1 MLLYYIV
8 TSPMNQTES
17 RQQLTTCL
25 NNQTKTKF
33 LIFIKNKQLSLC
45 CSLSSF
51 YFSKKRG
58 FLLSCLVIRVQRPI
72 VSNKKWWS
80 INWILFRMNSFGAA
94 GYHKLL
100 GINSVINV
108 VFLKKKKQLFLY
120 PEIWNLVEKNIVLL
134 LKIYF
139 SFLLLLIFILPFLC
153 NLPALFSEI
162 FNFQFLYRSINWTV
176 VEALE
181 GKLFMFFLTFLL
193 FSHHYPL

>member
-108 VFLKKKKQLFLY
+108 VFLKKKKTTFFVSRNMKFSGKKHRSSVKNLFFFSSITHFHSSFPLQSSSLVF
-120 PEIWNLVEKNIVLL
+120 WN
-134 LKIYF
+134 F
-139 SFLLLLIFILPFLC
+139 
-153 NLPALFSEI
+153 
-162 FNFQFLYRSINWTV
+162 
-176 VEALE
+176 
-181 GKLFMFFLTFLL
+181 
-193 FSHHYPL
+193 